1 MASSRP
7 GTDVADPTIATT
19 VTFRRMAARFQYLSA
34 EIKDSDRELA
44 EILAMHAPALS
55 LVKGVG
61 TAVASQ
67 LLVTIGDN
75 PERLTT
81 EPKFAALVGV
91 APIPASSGK
100 TSRHR
105 LSRGGDRAANASI
118 HRIVLVR
125 MAKDQRTR
133 AYVVKRTTEGKRK
146 LEIMRCLK
154 RYVAREIYRV
164 LQNPGL
170 ALLTNDLGPRRL
182 KLHLI
187 QTAIAQE
194 LGVWPKAISQI
205 ERGRTQDEELAN
217 RYRLLL
223 IKHAATAS

>member
-19 VTFRRMAARFQYLSA
+19 VTLRRMAARLQYLSA

-81 EPKFAALVGV
+81 EAKFAALAGV

-133 AYVVKRTTEGKRK
+133 AYVVKRTTEGKNK

-164 LQNPGL
+164 LQNPRP

-182 KLHLI
+182 KLHLT

-194 LGVWPKAISQI
+194 LGVWPKAISRI

-217 RYRLLL
+217 KYRLLL
-223 IKHAATAS
+223 IKHAATAA